1 MNANPYSPGCQSLR
15 ELFPSTEYKV
25 YLNHAGCSPFS
36 LNVKKA
42 LDDYTAESAGELIE
56 DYRKNLA
63 VREELR
69 GRLAGL
75 VNAESDQIAIVK
87 NTSAGLSLLASGLE
101 WKSGDRIILIDQ
113 EFPSNIYPFMNC
125 GKHGAEIDFVPS
137 RTKRNG
143 VVLLEDIERL
153 ITPKTKLLSIS
164 FVEFSNGF
172 RNDLKAIGD
181 LCERHGIIF
190 CVDGIQGLGALELD
204 VQSCRI
210 GFLAS
215 AGHKWLMGPQGI
227 GFIYVRPDILE
238 RLAMTQV
245 GWLSVK
251 DAWNFFDYRLDWED
265 GAKRFESGTENWPG
279 VYGLNAAVG
288 LLQEISI
295 ARIEKHVLE
304 LTSRFIQQAEEN
316 DLKIISSVQEKHRSG
331 IVSFRYPDDPSSK
344 RTEALFEF
352 LLRKKIITAF
362 REGNIRVSPH
372 GYNDEQ
378 DIKRLSAAIIEFKAT
393 AEYT

>member
-1 MNANPYSPGCQSLR
+1 MSAKSYCPGSQSLR
-15 ELFPSTEYKV
+15 ELFPSREYKL

-36 LNVKKA
+36 LKVKKA
-42 LDDYTAESAGELIE
+42 LDDYTSESAGELIE
-56 DYRKNLA
+56 DYRKNLS

-69 GRLAGL
+69 GRLARL
-75 VNAESDQIAIVK
+75 VNAATDEIAIVK

-101 WKSGDRIILIDQ
+101 WKTGERIILTDQ
-113 EFPSNIYPFMNC
+113 EFPANIYPFMNC
-125 GKHGAEIDFVPS
+125 GKHGVEIDFAPS

-153 ITPKTKLLSIS
+153 VTPKTKLLSVS

-172 RNDLKAIGD
+172 RNDLKAIGE
-181 LCERHGIIF
+181 LCEKRGIIF

-204 VQSCRI
+204 VQACRI

-215 AGHKWLMGPQGI
+215 AGHKWLMGPQGV
-227 GFIYVRPDILE
+227 GFIYVRPDILD

-251 DAWNFFDYRLDWED
+251 DAWNFFDYRLDWVD

-279 VYGLNAAVG
+279 VYGFNAAVG
-288 LLQEISI
+288 LLQEIGI
-295 ARIEKHVLE
+295 TRIEKHVLE
-304 LTSRFIQQAEEN
+304 ITSRFIQQAEEN
-316 DLKIISSVQEKHRSG
+316 GLEIVSSLKENHRSG
-331 IVSFRYPDDPSSK
+331 IVSCRFPDDPSSGL
-344 RTEALFEF
+344 TEALFEF

-372 GYNDEQ
+372 CYNDEQ
-378 DIKRLSAAIIEFKAT
+378 DIKRLSEAIREFKFS
-393 AEYT
+393 AESG